1 MEIRIQAIHF
11 DASEKL
17 EKFIQ
22 KKVSKLEQYYD
33 GIIAVEVSL
42 KVVKPETAQNKEA
55 GIKVLVPRN
64 EDIFSCKVADTFE
77 EAVAISTQGIRL
89 HQQTHLKHA
98 VHIFFGDAGNHQA
111 LFGQDG
117 DQALLL
123 QTAQCIPHGS
133 AADVAHFR
141 AEFLLIQK
149 LVGPVLTVQDLGF
162 QVLISLQLQARLGLG
177 FHFFHRRSYS

>member
-55 GIKVLVPRN
+55 GIKVLSR
-64 EDIFSCKVADTFE
+64 ETK
-77 EAVAISTQGIRL
+77 L
-89 HQQTHLKHA
+89 Y
-98 VHIFFGDAGNHQA
+98 
-111 LFGQDG
+111 
-117 DQALLL
+117 
-123 QTAQCIPHGS
+123 
-133 AADVAHFR
+133 FR
-141 AEFLLIQK
+141 AKWLILLK
-149 LVGPVLTVQDLGF
+149 K
-162 QVLISLQLQARLGLG
+162 
-177 FHFFHRRSYS
+177 RSMWLSMHWPSSW

>member
-64 EDIFSCKVADTFE
+64 EDTFE
-77 EAVAISTQGIRL
+77 EAVDMAVEALVKQL
-89 HQQTHLKHA
+89 LK
-98 VHIFFGDAGNHQA
+98 
-111 LFGQDG
+111 
-117 DQALLL
+117 
-123 QTAQCIPHGS
+123 TKEKM
-133 AADVAHFR
+133 R
-141 AEFLLIQK
+141 EK
-149 LVGPVLTVQDLGF
+149 
-162 QVLISLQLQARLGLG
+162 
-177 FHFFHRRSYS
+177 

>member
-64 EDIFSCKVADTFE
+64 EDMFSCKVADTFE
-77 EAVAISTQGIRL
+77 EAVDMTVEALVKQL
-89 HQQTHLKHA
+89 LK
-98 VHIFFGDAGNHQA
+98 
-111 LFGQDG
+111 
-117 DQALLL
+117 
-123 QTAQCIPHGS
+123 TKEKM
-133 AADVAHFR
+133 R
-141 AEFLLIQK
+141 EK
-149 LVGPVLTVQDLGF
+149 
-162 QVLISLQLQARLGLG
+162 
-177 FHFFHRRSYS
+177 